1 MFSTDEISVYKPKEK
16 ADTKLVLE
24 FLIAIYVDYHYV
36 SDPTIRNVHPM
47 TPRLEIMKGW
57 HGHLHSIMTGIKGA
71 NVAGGV
77 RPLNLG
83 SATKSSNEK
92 EGAGWHRLNMEVPEA
107 LYGDKNL
114 LSIIPTDSPLLFSVF
129 CTKVFNDAIDLSG
142 IKSLK
147 DHMEAHLKAEADKKK
162 RAALSAE
169 EKYEKRKKDLFIWY
183 LDPSKQKKGEDPMA
197 KYFEEE
203 ENSVGATLPPVEKP
217 HIEPADLGTMLGCL
231 LQKQGITKIEF
242 DDSVI
247 AGALDDPEMST
258 FQNAHQHCLNSLDKR
273 KAHIKEQKSSARKE
287 KRAQKKKEESAKK
300 EAEKKKEAE
309 TPMKTATDMTD
320 AYAFLTPVAAT
331 NGIAEQLS
339 NVAGA
344 KKHHLGEGTPGS
356 PGKKSRTEAQA
367 NHADEEAAQAQL
379 EANEKAAQAQMEAE
393 EQEAQGITEAE
404 AKAEQDK
411 KEAEEKAEQAQKE
424 ANELE
429 TNEGKTDALVQGSPD
444 PLVKAVSQDSTLG
457 GSDQE

>member
-147 DHMEAHLKAEADKKK
+147 DHMEAHLKAEADKTKK
-162 RAALSAE
+162 AALSAE
-169 EKYEKRKKDLFIWY
+169 EKYEKRKKDLLIWY
-183 LDPSKQKKGEDPMA
+183 LDPSKQKKGKIPWPSTLR
-197 KYFEEE
+197 KRKTR
-203 ENSVGATLPPVEKP
+203 GLPPFPQSKNP
-217 HIEPADLGTMLGCL
+217 I
-231 LQKQGITKIEF
+231 
-242 DDSVI
+242 
-247 AGALDDPEMST
+247 
-258 FQNAHQHCLNSLDKR
+258 LNR
-273 KAHIKEQKSSARKE
+273 RI
-287 KRAQKKKEESAKK
+287 
-300 EAEKKKEAE
+300 
-309 TPMKTATDMTD
+309 
-320 AYAFLTPVAAT
+320 
-331 NGIAEQLS
+331 
-339 NVAGA
+339 
-344 KKHHLGEGTPGS
+344 
-356 PGKKSRTEAQA
+356 
-367 NHADEEAAQAQL
+367 
-379 EANEKAAQAQMEAE
+379 
-393 EQEAQGITEAE
+393 
-404 AKAEQDK
+404 
-411 KEAEEKAEQAQKE
+411 
-424 ANELE
+424 
-429 TNEGKTDALVQGSPD
+429 
-444 PLVKAVSQDSTLG
+444 
-457 GSDQE
+457 